1 MGGLTPTPRVFRKG
15 PKKENTMANALT
27 LILPLAF
34 TLAVATWG
42 PLSTRNRPQPCAD
55 SIRNGA
61 PINSPCED

>member
-1 MGGLTPTPRVFRKG
+1 
-15 PKKENTMANALT
+15 MANALT

-42 PLSTRNRPQPCAD
+42 PLSTRNKPQPCAD